1 MITFSFVVNQG
12 LMADDKYIVDFDVKV
27 NRIFHYIEEDKC
39 KKNRMEYELV
49 ARTLDGKELPPRR
62 VKKLNN
68 LSYFALWTEI
78 MDAGLDRWERKML
91 LLRLQTS
98 CKNAEQI
105 KVYHITSNGFRN
117 LDDKTNIF
125 VAGDLEYLSKNEGI
139 WLDIDEKIKQMKWR
153 SKAQLPD
160 KNYVVGKEEDYLM
173 VSPKSGE
180 ILFTAIL
187 LSAIKF
193 FFIRAGFNPAVCINL
208 YGKTGSYKTAI
219 TQAMMYMENPSYF
232 MCSLVNDQ
240 KKMAVKKVQECY
252 GFPMVLEDYHPAATG
267 YDYKRQ
273 ISMMDAVVR
282 HIESNPQS
290 AVVFI
295 TSEFLDGVESLQAR
309 TLQIEA
315 QGVNLPILT
324 KIQKEQAMASI
335 IMNFLSKLLACPK
348 KVIETIQR
356 QYEALNKHGEKGMRI
371 EESIIFL
378 KITAILYEKFVDK
391 ENKLNL
397 SSRLSTALEFQKE
410 KQKIHLE
417 QLNIPEEDKVV
428 MFIHSL
434 IGDAELYREYNY
446 EKKDLYTG
454 GENERYLNNGCMYFS
469 KDALVYGLNKYG
481 FMGLTVKRVV
491 STLAK
496 LNLLNED
503 GAGTHT
509 TKVQSIRV
517 YGILLIRFKEYYD
530 SISDTAA

>member
-1 MITFSFVVNQG
+1 
-12 LMADDKYIVDFDVKV
+12 MADDKYIVDFDVKV

-324 KIQKEQAMASI
+324 KIQKEQA
-335 IMNFLSKLLACPK
+335 
-348 KVIETIQR
+348 
-356 QYEALNKHGEKGMRI
+356 
-371 EESIIFL
+371 
-378 KITAILYEKFVDK
+378 K

-434 IGDAELYREYNY
+434 IGNAELYREYNY

-454 GENERYLNNGCMYFS
+454 GENERYVNNGCMYFS

-517 YGILLIRFKEYYD
+517 YGILLVRFKEYYD

>member
-295 TSEFLDGVESLQAR
+295 TSEFLDGVESLQSR

-315 QGVNLPILT
+315 QNVDLKTLT
-324 KIQKEQAMASI
+324 KIQQEQTMATI
-335 IMNFLSKLLACPK
+335 VMNFLDKLLGNMK
-348 KVIETIQR
+348 DVIETIQT
-356 QYEALNKHGEKGMRI
+356 QYEALSRHGEQSMRI
-371 EESIIFL
+371 EESIVFL
-378 KITAILYEKFVDK
+378 KITAILYGKYVD
-391 ENKLNL
+391 NSDKLKL
-397 SSRLSTALEFQKE
+397 KSKLDKALTLQKE
-410 KQKIHLE
+410 KQKLHLE
-417 QLNIPEEDKVV
+417 QLSMSEEDRVIKVV
-428 MFIHSL
+428 C
-434 IGDAELYREYNY
+434 ELVDD
-446 EKKDLYTG
+446 KDLYRRCSYKDKALYR
-454 GENERYLNNGCMYFS
+454 GEANEMLVSNRGVFLS
-469 KDALVYGLNKYG
+469 RKALVYGLKRYNCTG
-481 FMGLTVKRVV
+481 ISVKKII
-491 STLAK
+491 LA
-496 LNLLNED
+496 LSQMELLDED
-503 GAGTHT
+503 RGGTHT
-509 TKVQSIRV
+509 TKIQNVRA
-517 YGILLIRFKEYYD
+517 YCILYNELKERYEELRG
-530 SISDTAA
+530 TEE